1 MKVEGNYFFSSNSQ
15 KHNKKG
21 KKRKKKGKKG
31 EKREKKEK
39 IRIDISDFRDS
50 EAVEPTFSMQM

>member
-1 MKVEGNYFFSSNSQ
+1 MKVEGFFFSSNSQ

-21 KKRKKKGKKG
+21 EKREKKKRK
-31 EKREKKEK
+31 KREKKEK
-39 IRIDISDFRDS
+39 FRIDISDFRDS